1 MHFGYHQDEPVIRSG
16 QYELQIPLRHPM
28 EVAKSW
34 AQRNKNIKALLQAY
48 ESMFKH
54 IGNGVPHQLHKIEDI
69 PRLAGTDDN
78 DRETITGQW
87 AVDDYQGEVLLLV
100 VGPHLEFF
108 KQYYG

>member
-1 MHFGYHQDEPVIRSG
+1 MHFGYGQDEPVIRSR

-34 AQRNKNIKALLQAY
+34 AQRDKDIKALLQAY
-48 ESMFKH
+48 ESMFQH
-54 IGNGVPHQLHKIEDI
+54 IANDVPHRVHKMEDI

-87 AVDDYQGEVLLLV
+87 AIDEYQGQVLLRV
-100 VGPHLEFF
+100 VHPHLKFF
-108 KQYYG
+108 EQYYG